1 VEALGVEPTVGS
13 GAKVGTASGASDGV
27 AAGSVGSDTGV
38 GVPAEPPVGLEAGA
52 WEEPSD
58 TGAWEE
64 PSVGLALGAG
74 NELPVGSCTG
84 VPVLGSETG
93 IVEGSIAGAVDPP
106 PETGACED
114 DPSLGA
120 DTGAWDD
127 PSVGLSFGAGNELP
141 VGACTGVLGSKT
153 GISEGCAAGVDP
165 SETGA

>member
-1 VEALGVEPTVGS
+1 VEPSVGS
-13 GAKVGTASGASDGV
+13 GANVGTASGASDGV
-27 AAGSVGSDTGV
+27 AAGSVGSHTGE

-52 WEEPSD
+52 WD
-58 TGAWEE
+58 E

-93 IVEGSIAGAVDPP
+93 IVEGSVAGAVDPP

-120 DTGAWDD
+120 DIGAWDD
-127 PSVGLSFGAGNELP
+127 PSVGISFGAGNEVP

-153 GISEGCAAGVDP
+153 GIPEGCAAGVDP